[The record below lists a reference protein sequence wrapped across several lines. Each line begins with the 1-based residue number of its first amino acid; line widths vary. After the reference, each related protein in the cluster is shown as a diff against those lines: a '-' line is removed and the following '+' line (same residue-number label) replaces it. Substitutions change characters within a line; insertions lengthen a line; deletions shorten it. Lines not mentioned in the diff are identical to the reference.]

1 VPVIDV
7 EVSNWYTATH
17 PTSSFVTG
25 VFVGRR
31 STDRCL
37 SLFVFEQAVLVERPV
52 GGASEV
58 TEVARIEVPR
68 LLAERFG
75 IEGVTLN
82 ADGRLGLG
90 APTADQQEPR

>member
-1 VPVIDV
+1 MIDV

-31 STDRCL
+31 SPERCL
-37 SLFVFEQAVLVERPV
+37 SLFVYEQAVLVERAV

-58 TEVARIEVPR
+58 AEIARTEVPA

-75 IEGVTLN
+75 IEGVTLS
-82 ADGRLGLG
+82 ADGRFGLD
-90 APTADQQEPR
+90 AP